1 MTDAADA
8 TQDGSAGTPP
18 EAARAPAGMR
28 DSAGRRYL
36 AEAHRLVERLA
47 GDEWPNVDA
56 AAGLVADA
64 LAGGGEVHAFGTG
77 HSHMLAEEL
86 FYRAGGLVHVRPV
99 LFEGLMLHADAE
111 LSTTLE
117 RLPGLAAA
125 ILEHHPMATGDVL
138 IVASNSGG
146 NAVVAELAGLARAR
160 GVRVVAIVSRAHAAS
175 TIARAFGNANLRDI
189 ADVVIDN
196 GGATGDAAVAIA
208 GLARRVGPTSTVVG
222 SAAVNA
228 IVAEAAERLVARG
241 IQPDVFLSSNIEG
254 GDEANSRLLRQ
265 EPPR

>member
-1 MTDAADA
+1 VTKAAD
-8 TQDGSAGTPP
+8 TTHGRDPGV
-18 EAARAPAGMR
+18 APSQVGA
-28 DSAGRRYL
+28 SAGRRYL

-47 GDEWPNVDA
+47 TSEWPNVDA
-56 AAGLVADA
+56 AARLVADS
-64 LAGGGEVHAFGTG
+64 LANGGELHAFGTG

-86 FYRAGGLVHVRPV
+86 FYRAGGLVRVRPI

-111 LSTTLE
+111 LSTDLE

-125 ILEHHPMATGDVL
+125 ILEHHPMAAGDVL

-146 NAVVAELAGLARAR
+146 NAVVSELARLARAR
-160 GVRVVAIVSRAHAAS
+160 RVGVIAIVSRTHAA
-175 TIARAFGNANLRDI
+175 TKAARASADANLREI

-196 GGATGDAAVAIA
+196 GGATGDAAVAIE
-208 GLARRVGPTSTVVG
+208 GLERRVGPTSTVVG

-228 IVAEAAERLVARG
+228 IVAEAAERLVAHG
-241 IQPDVFLSSNIEG
+241 IQPDVFLSSNVEG
-254 GDEANSRLLRQ
+254 GDEANSRLLHP